1 MKLYVMPGSCALA
14 CHIALEWADAAYKL
28 EVLTRDALRSEQF
41 LAVNP
46 KAKVP
51 ALLLDG
57 KGVITEAQAVLLFIA
72 DLFPDARLAPPAS
85 DLVPRA
91 KLNETLSE
99 LTSEVHPAFGP
110 LFAPSRYTAEPG
122 CKEAVK
128 RAACAGVDACFVRLN
143 AALEGKDWLLG
154 ERSVADPYLYA
165 LSRWLKMT
173 PKPVDSYPATPPELP
188 AWIGRP
194 CATGFIAITQKALM
208 VCSIVRAVAAS
219 RF

>member
-14 CHIALEWADAAYKL
+14 CHIALEWADAAYEL
-28 EVLTRDALRSEQF
+28 EVLTRDALRSKQF

-51 ALLLDG
+51 ALLLDE
-57 KGVITEAQAVLLFIA
+57 KDVITEAQAVLLFIA
-72 DLFPDARLAPPAS
+72 DLFPDACLAPPAS

-110 LFAPSRYTAEPG
+110 LFAPSRYAAEPG
-122 CKEAVK
+122 CEEAVK
-128 RAACAGVDACFVRLN
+128 RAACARVDACFVRLN

-173 PKPVDSYPATPPELP
+173 PKPVESYPA
-188 AWIGRP
+188 
-194 CATGFIAITQKALM
+194 IARHYGHMASDPYVCKAL
-208 VCSIVRAVAAS
+208 AAEGLDA
-219 RF
+219 